1 MCHRKE
7 VPHEQCHGIGALPPE
22 LNERSWTVIVL
33 SLISKSCSTV
43 AISPKYYRR
52 FSLGRNENVPRELG
66 LAKEL
71 QPEHIP

>member
-52 FSLGRNENVPRELG
+52 FSLGHIPRELG
-66 LAKEL
+66 LGSHNKEL